1 MTNFAE
7 QLRESMH
14 QVNVFKDK
22 ISDLNKYTDIMID
35 IETLD
40 TKPTAVILS
49 IAAVAFNIEN
59 GDICEE
65 KFDYVLNYQEQID
78 NGRSTS
84 IDTLLWWGAQSEE
97 AKSLA
102 FEGNA
107 PLHFAIQELTIF
119 FMENCLDNA
128 RVWANSPSFDL
139 VILKDAFDQN
149 VPWNFWNERDVRTVT
164 SLIPNDE
171 EKVENNHIAIDDCIN
186 QINQVCNSY
195 AKIKSISNEK

>member
-1 MTNFAE
+1 MEGLVKSIEDLETLKNKAS
-7 QLRESMH
+7 Q
-14 QVNVFKDK
+14 
-22 ISDLNKYTDIMID
+22 LNKYTDIMID

-49 IAAVAFNIEN
+49 IAAVAFKIES
-59 GDICEE
+59 GQVCME

-78 NGRSTS
+78 NGRTTS

-97 AKSLA
+97 AKLLA
-102 FEGNA
+102 FAGNV
-107 PLHFAIQELTIF
+107 PLHFVIREMTCYL
-119 FMENCLDNA
+119 LDYCVDNV

-139 VILKDAFDQN
+139 VILKDAYNQN
-149 VPWNFWNERDVRTVT
+149 VPWNFWNERDVRTLT
-164 SLIPNDE
+164 SLFPNDE